1 MEYRRHPSAGRRTR
15 NKKDVLSPQE
25 RRRLIQLGASIAL
38 FLLVFA
44 GRGLFPNQTAQWQAA
59 LRQDTDFR
67 GAFVRLGEAV
77 SRGEKLTD
85 TLGELWTAVFAGGTL
100 PVSGPGPEWD
110 RGPTFSQRV
119 GEQLRQPQ
127 PILRSMGE
135 QFPLPQ
141 EGGKDR
147 ARSAPAQAVQSGGGD
162 PVSEPRPAPE
172 PEPAAAPEAAVSG
185 AAATLSAASGP
196 PAAQTAEAQAID
208 GQGRALPAAVS
219 MVYYEL
225 GLGETVNP
233 VSSTVTSDY
242 GYRDHPVTGS
252 FLFHRGVDLGAPE
265 GAAIAA
271 FAGGTVT
278 FTGRND
284 VCGLYLQLDHG
295 NGVSTF
301 YCHCSVLE
309 VADGQ
314 RVEAG
319 QTVARV
325 GQTGNATGPHLH
337 FAVIKDGVYLDPL
350 YYIDVGTG

>member
-1 MEYRRHPSAGRRTR
+1 MDYRRHPSAGRRTR
-15 NKKDVLSPQE
+15 NKKDVLSAQE
-25 RRRLIQLGASIAL
+25 RRRLAQLGASIAL

-44 GRGLFPNQTAQWQAA
+44 GRGLFPDQTAQWQAA

-77 SRGEKLTD
+77 SRGERLTD

-119 GEQLRQPQ
+119 GEQLTQPQ
-127 PILRSMGE
+127 PILRSLEE
-135 QFPLPQ
+135 QLPLPQ

-147 ARSAPAQAVQSGGGD
+147 ARSAPAQTVRGGGEE
-162 PVSEPRPAPE
+162 PVSAPEQAPAP
-172 PEPAAAPEAAVSG
+172 AASVSG
-185 AAATLSAASGP
+185 AAAALSAVSGL
-196 PAAQTAEAQAID
+196 PAAQTAQAQASD
-208 GQGRALPAAVS
+208 DQGRALPAAVS
-219 MVYYEL
+219 TVYYEL
-225 GLGETVNP
+225 GLRETVSP
-233 VSSTVTSDY
+233 VSSAVTSDY

-252 FLFHRGVDLGAPE
+252 FRFHRGVDLGATE
-265 GAAIAA
+265 GAAVAA
-271 FAGGTVT
+271 FAGGTVA
-278 FTGRND
+278 FTGRSD
-284 VCGLYLQLDHG
+284 ICGLYLQLDHG

-301 YCHCSVLE
+301 YCHCSALE
-309 VADGQ
+309 AAEGQ

-325 GQTGNATGPHLH
+325 GHTGNATGPHLH